1 VVIWTGMEF
10 FFGSGYRPARGL
22 ADLDALVS
30 RSNQSLAGLY
40 HRVLGPTRPGR
51 YPRTNGP

>member
-30 RSNQSLAGLY
+30 RSN
-40 HRVLGPTRPGR
+40 
-51 YPRTNGP
+51 